1 MAEINLIR
9 VDSRLI
15 HGQVITKWLRVTKA
29 NRIIIVDNQLAEDE
43 FMGDIYAAAAPR
55 NISVEI
61 TSVKQ
66 FMAEWKKNKLGEGII
81 LLLLK
86 DVQTSYIL
94 FKEGFPMEHLQLGGL
109 PTGPGRTP
117 IYKAIALDSQ
127 DIHQLKE
134 MSSSGIYI
142 DLHVIPEE
150 SKAEFNKLKNI

>member
-29 NRIIIVDNQLAEDE
+29 NRIIIVDNQLAEDT

-55 NISVEI
+55 NVSVEI
-61 TSVKQ
+61 VSVKQ
-66 FMAEWKKNKLGEGII
+66 FMMEWEKNKLGEGVI

-86 DVQTSYIL
+86 DVKTGYIL
-94 FKEGFPMEHLQLGGL
+94 FKEGFPIRHLQLGGL

-117 IYKAIALDSQ
+117 IYKAVALDAQ
-127 DIHQLKE
+127 DISQLKE
-134 MSSSGIYI
+134 MNSNGIYI
-142 DLHVIPEE
+142 DLHVIPED
-150 SKAEFNKLKNI
+150 SKTEFSRLKNI

>member
-15 HGQVITKWLRVTKA
+15 HGQVITKWLKVTKA
-29 NRIIIVDNQLAEDE
+29 NRIIIVDDQLAQDD

-55 NISVEI
+55 NVTVEI
-61 TSVKQ
+61 VSENT
-66 FMAEWKKNKLGEGII
+66 FMEDWDKGGLERGII
-81 LLLLK
+81 LMLLK
-86 DVQTSYIL
+86 DVDTAYDL
-94 FKEGFPMEHLQLGGL
+94 FKRGFPMKHLQLGGL

-117 IYKAIALDSQ
+117 IYKAVALDQ
-127 DIHQLKE
+127 KDIGQLKE
-134 MSSSGIYI
+134 MSASGLYI